1 MIIRENVQK
10 VSIPIN
16 IFKKYKMD
24 SIAYFDIETTGFK
37 KEEDKIIL
45 ISLGWYLDQENLN
58 IKQYYAENLE
68 DERELLKAF
77 GKDIEEFITWCSYNG
92 LAFDE
97 PFIKFR
103 FQKNKLEYG
112 VPSEHIDLYRLIRP
126 YYKQLGID
134 RCNLKTVEKFIGIQR
149 KDTIDGGLS
158 VELYNKY
165 LQTSSNELKEKIMLH
180 NYEDVLNLP
189 KIFNLIYRVDNNEE
203 IIREDAIT
211 EKQIR
216 YLNFLMKKNN
226 IKIDKEFKKISK
238 KAASRII
245 DGILKGALDNEKL
258 ENIIKNSY

>member
-16 IFKKYKMD
+16 IFNKYKMD

-37 KEEDKIIL
+37 KEEDNIIL

-58 IKQYYAENLE
+58 IKQYYAESLE
-68 DERELLKAF
+68 DEKELLKAF
-77 GKDIEEFITWCSYNG
+77 GKDIEGFITWCSYNG

-103 FQKNKLEYG
+103 FQKNKLEYR
-112 VPSEHIDLYRLIRP
+112 VPDKHIDLYRLIRP

-134 RCNLKTVEKFIGIQR
+134 RCNLKTVEKFIGIER
-149 KDTIDGGLS
+149 EDTIDGGLS

-189 KIFNLIYRVDNNEE
+189 KIFNLIYRVDNSEK
-203 IIREDAIT
+203 IIRGDVIT
-211 EKQIR
+211 DKQIK

-226 IKIDKEFKKISK
+226 IKIDKELKKISK

-245 DGILKGALDNEKL
+245 DGILRGALDNEKL
-258 ENIIKNSY
+258 ESIIKNSY